1 MALSARD
8 LLLQAQEGLLEI
20 SEISPVLLKLR
31 LLASRLGSDLLE
43 EWVKYETEGY
53 PKEVEVPDYRKIGV
67 HYTGTFSHPTQILRN
82 VPIPPYLVERLAGK
96 QWVLHQM
103 REPLAEIEHLIQR
116 SYQDTE
122 SSLTLGGSAN
132 LISLLQGKV
141 YRGMAC
147 HDVTGTIS
155 ENALVNIQS
164 VVRSRIMDLTIQIEA
179 AIGATSDG
187 SDPANSPDTYN
198 AITDSVIYGSVN
210 IGSNIS
216 GNVTQT
222 VAAKDPESLTAALE
236 ELGLGA
242 KNSAALA
249 HIMAGEKP
257 SGNSSLGAK
266 AKAWIAR
273 NVDDVARPVIVKLLS
288 DLARSFYGS

>member
-1 MALSARD
+1 MASSARD

-53 PKEVEVPDYRKIGV
+53 PREVEVPDYRKIGV
-67 HYTGTFSHPTQILRN
+67 HYIGTFSHPTQIFRN
-82 VPIPPYLVERLAGK
+82 VTIPPYLIERLAGM

-116 SYQDTE
+116 SYQDIE

-132 LISLLQGKV
+132 LIALLQGKV
-141 YRGMAC
+141 YRGMVC
-147 HDVTGTIS
+147 HDVTGTIP

-164 VVRSRIMDLTIQIEA
+164 VVRSRIMDLTIQLEA
-179 AIGATSDG
+179 AIGSNSD
-187 SDPANSPDTYN
+187 DLEVANSPDTYN
-198 AITDSVIYGSVN
+198 EITNSVIYGNVN
-210 IGSNIS
+210 IGSEIS

-222 VAAKDPESLTAALE
+222 VVAKNTESLAAALE

-249 HIMAGEKP
+249 HIMASERP
-257 SGNSSLGAK
+257 STNSSLGAK

-288 DLARSFYGS
+288 DLATNFYGS